1 MNYFLVVVICI
12 WGECNNFITT
22 EPAFKT
28 REDCAAYSQTVV
40 PRIQKQLPESSGT
53 TYCFNEQELSEITD
67 ELLNQ
72 QHEQLINN
80 EPKDI

>member
-1 MNYFLVVVICI
+1 MNYFLVVVICM

-28 REDCAAYSQTVV
+28 REDCSAYSQTVV

-67 ELLNQ
+67 EMLNEG
-72 QHEQLINN
+72 HGEFKN
-80 EPKDI
+80 EDFKDI